1 MKEFT
6 VILMRP
12 VSVGWLTAST
22 YGQDVYFAHVEAE
35 HARCAVEPA
44 LIQAVEADKNL
55 ELSKEDYAL
64 VAILDGHV
72 APVFWGWQL

>member
-1 MKEFT
+1 MREFT

-12 VSVGWLTAST
+12 ERVGWLTEST

-44 LIQAVEADKNL
+44 LTQAVEADKDL
-55 ELSKEDYAL
+55 DLSKEDYIC
-64 VAILDGHV
+64 VAVLDGHV
-72 APVFWGWQL
+72 TPALFGWQL